1 MKILSHQGFVNQ
13 LLIYTLVMIGFSG
26 SIGLGTVWIR
36 HQISITANTTK
47 QLAVQIAD
55 VERRL
60 AETTTAAESERDT
73 NILLRR
79 NAEWHLGLVP
89 PAQEQIVHV
98 PGDPVLR
105 LAANRNRGLYRDS
118 AVTVSFPLALRP

>member
-26 SIGLGTVWIR
+26 SIGLGTVWVR

-47 QLAVQIAD
+47 QLALQIAD

-60 AETTTAAESERDT
+60 AETTAAAESERDP

-79 NAEWHLGLVP
+79 NTEWRLGLVP
-89 PAQEQIVHV
+89 PSQEQIVHV
-98 PGDPVLR
+98 AEDPVMK
-105 LAANRNRGLYRDS
+105 LAAKRDRHLFSDS
-118 AVTVSFPLALRP
+118 AITVSFPVVVQR